1 MNFETIK
8 WDNLKLRDKV
18 LISNIETG
26 LTGFQLVSKL
36 YSSNSSIIYLLK
48 SLSDDRE
55 VKYIANTNQTVYLIT
70 DL

>member
-8 WDNLKLRDKV
+8 WDDLKLRDKV
-18 LISNIETG
+18 LISNVETG
-26 LTGFQLVSKL
+26 LTGFQLVRKL

-48 SLSDDRE
+48 SLSDARE

-70 DL
+70 GL